1 MLKAVSFAVVLN
13 AFASGGSHSEPDRA
27 PRADFAQMNLSAT
40 RDVVRPA
47 YARRD
52 FNQDADLPLKVDYK
66 LPASGLAAS
75 VGMNDGGERALENQ
89 GDQPGGRNGF
99 SRPGD
104 TVGASIDYRF

>member
-89 GDQPGGRNGF
+89 EINQAAAIGF